1 MAHPTKAFPIDPTG
15 RVLITEAA
23 DTEVATKQITVGD
36 TSVEL
41 TTSTTDMKR
50 RKLFVRNAL
59 RAQHAEVVVYIGD
72 SNVTTETGFPLYRFD
87 EIELDV
93 DIDASV
99 YAIAPDS
106 KENAEIHVLET
117 E

>member
-1 MAHPTKAFPIDPTG
+1 MANPTKAFPVDATG

-23 DTEVATKQITVGD
+23 EERVTTAQVEVDDTA
-36 TSVEL
+36 VEL
-41 TTSTTDMKR
+41 TTNTSGLKR

-59 RAQHAEVVVYIGD
+59 KSSEIVVYLGD
-72 SNVTTETGFPLYRFD
+72 SAVTASTGFPLYQYD

-93 DIDASV
+93 DVDAGV
-99 YAIAPDS
+99 YAVAGSGESIA
-106 KENAEIHVLET
+106 EVHVLEM